1 MSELN
6 NMNNDSVRCYNNVCQ
21 LSYSDDFNFDDT
33 NTIQMPID
41 LLVSSHTQDFHPP
54 VISFPLPNNVDITS
68 PTMNTVDYG
77 NTGYSTSYQ
86 DNPSDSYYYTHP
98 SNVDTMDGQLN
109 IPCPPARYDH
119 VEIPANGSWP
129 LPGSFQRLHGSSVQ
143 YPDTTTPGLTN
154 NYLQHLGTIDNTSI
168 AYMLTQMPPPQTSLS
183 SNVMN
188 EPAST
193 EYIVMKVEYTRI
205 SAADIDRILAVSR
218 E

>member
-6 NMNNDSVRCYNNVCQ
+6 NMNNDSVRYYNNVCQ

-33 NTIQMPID
+33 NPIQMP
-41 LLVSSHTQDFHPP
+41 VSTHTQDS
-54 VISFPLPNNVDITS
+54 VVSFPLPDNVDITS
-68 PTMNTVDYG
+68 PTVNTVDYG

-86 DNPSDSYYYTHP
+86 DDPSDSYYYTRP

-129 LPGSFQRLHGSSVQ
+129 LPVSFQTLHGPSVQ
-143 YPDTTTPGLTN
+143 YPNTTTPGLTN

-168 AYMLTQMPPPQTSLS
+168 AYMLTQMPPPQTSLL